1 MGSLGQ
7 DLRFAIRMLR
17 KRPGFTVIAVLT
29 IALGIAANTSIFSV
43 VNGVLLRP
51 LPVAEQDRLVVPN
64 VIAPSGFEI
73 SLSIPNFKDWREQ
86 NTTFESMGANATRSR
101 TLTGGERPEM
111 VTTRIILGDW
121 FETLG
126 VAPHLGRLI
135 ESDETLGDEV
145 RRYALQATRFRADDK
160 KTEND

>member
-73 SLSIPNFKDWREQ
+73 SLSIPNFKDWRER

-111 VTTRIILGDW
+111 VTTRVILGDW
-121 FETLG
+121 WRDRHSTALIPLTAVQLLERKSG
-126 VAPHLGRLI
+126 VGTPGLAPAGTAR
-135 ESDETLGDEV
+135 V
-145 RRYALQATRFRADDK
+145 
-160 KTEND
+160 